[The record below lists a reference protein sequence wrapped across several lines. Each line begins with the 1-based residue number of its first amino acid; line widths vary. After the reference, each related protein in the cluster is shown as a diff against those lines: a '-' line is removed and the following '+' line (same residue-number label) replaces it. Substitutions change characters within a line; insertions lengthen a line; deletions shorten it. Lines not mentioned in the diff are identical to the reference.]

1 MLGLRHQK
9 IGKSFGG
16 TILGEWGVQP
26 SELKNPN
33 LLDETFQ
40 PGLTWSI
47 KMPPSPRMLTSGYEG
62 VVRGMKV
69 GMLDRDTDWRCCHTL
84 CKLASAKLPDTK
96 MIQCYRDWVNLKEKR
111 NSTCKQTTS
120 LTSCHEP
127 NANLDYKF
135 NSKKYFVSTVH
146 LNKMSHGSSFDN
158 PKIEVKPPSQTVCL
172 QKFISKM
179 GDIINVFQT
188 DIKLNIDTRWHKNAN
203 WKRTLNMQHINKLPQ
218 WIYENVSKE

>member
-69 GMLDRDTDWRCCHTL
+69 GMLDRDTDWRCRYTL
-84 CKLASAKLPDTK
+84 CKLANAKLPDTTVFNATEIGTTRK
-96 MIQCYRDWVNLKEKR
+96 QKKELHMQK
-111 NSTCKQTTS
+111 KTTS
-120 LTSCHEP
+120 PTSCHEP

-135 NSKKYFVSTVH
+135 NFPKYFVSTVH
-146 LNKMSHGSSFDN
+146 LWWPYWS
-158 PKIEVKPPSQTVCL
+158 
-172 QKFISKM
+172 
-179 GDIINVFQT
+179 
-188 DIKLNIDTRWHKNAN
+188 
-203 WKRTLNMQHINKLPQ
+203 
-218 WIYENVSKE
+218 